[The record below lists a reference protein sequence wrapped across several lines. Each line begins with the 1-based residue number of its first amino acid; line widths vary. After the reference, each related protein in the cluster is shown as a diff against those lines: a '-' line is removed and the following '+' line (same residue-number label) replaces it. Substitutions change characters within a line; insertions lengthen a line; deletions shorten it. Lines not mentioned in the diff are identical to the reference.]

1 MTTKGGIDVAELDA
15 ATAAEPQQPQSPQ
28 QPKPPKLYRPKD
40 VAAQLGPDG
49 LDVGIV
55 YRWIRKGLIGV
66 VRDGQRI
73 WIPESELQRLISQAQ
88 ATRQ

>member
-1 MTTKGGIDVAELDA
+1 MAEQDA
-15 ATAAEPQQPQSPQ
+15 AATDPQQPQSP
-28 QPKPPKLYRPKD
+28 PKPPKLFRPKD

-55 YRWIRKGLIGV
+55 YRWIRKGLIGA

-73 WIPESELQRLISQAQ
+73 WIPETEIQRLINQ
-88 ATRQ
+88 ATQQ